1 MWMPPIPDSYDLDL
15 IHQPNS
21 EKEKMTMSF
30 ETIIFTKENHIALI
44 QFNRPKALNALNN
57 ALFDELD
64 QVLDQVE
71 ADSDIRVLVLTGA
84 GEKAFVAGADIVE
97 LSRMT
102 PLQGKKFSRKGQ
114 KVFSKIENLPIP
126 AIAAV
131 NGYALGGG
139 SEAALACDFIYASEK
154 AVFGLPEIT
163 LGLIPGF
170 GGTQRLARL
179 VGTYRAREMVFT
191 GKNITAQQAYE
202 YGMVNQVC
210 APDQLMETVMKT
222 AALVASRGRASLRAA
237 KEVILNGSNVDLE
250 TGCRIENDAFG
261 LTMASEDAKEGTAAF
276 LEKRTPQFK
285 GTLD

>member
-1 MWMPPIPDSYDLDL
+1 MI
-15 IHQPNS
+15 
-21 EKEKMTMSF
+21 MSF
-30 ETIIFTKENHIALI
+30 ETILFTTQNNIALI

-64 QVLDQVE
+64 QALDQVA
-71 ADSDIRVLVLTGA
+71 ADADIRVLVLTGA

-114 KVFSKIENLPIP
+114 NVFSKIENLPIP

-179 VGTYRAREMVFT
+179 VGTNRAREMVFT

-202 YGMVNQVC
+202 FGMVNQVC
-210 APDQLMETVMKT
+210 APEELMETVMKT
-222 AALVASRGRASLRAA
+222 AGVIASRGRASLRAA
-237 KEVILNGSNVDLE
+237 KEVIHNGTNVDLE

-261 LTMASEDAKEGTAAF
+261 LTMSSEDAKEGTAAF
-276 LEKRTPQFK
+276 LEKRKPQFK